1 MQLFG
6 MEMKKIFSW
15 KIVTLI
21 VFVNVLLYW
30 LLFEF
35 YIEYF
40 PNGRPWGDIFT
51 IEQQIIPKY
60 GADIDEEEYKDIV
73 ATYEKEVEKA
83 NTFLANDPDAIA
95 VGMTTYEAFR
105 NYDHE
110 TEAKSEYRD
119 SIIFHSNEDF
129 PWVLQAWESLIEIYD
144 YRIVGLEREIETSTG
159 VRQQRF
165 EQLLNEEKYDFYSS
179 VVQDNFTEIKR
190 YIAIIVFISIAILIS
205 PVFLRDQLTVVV
217 PLQYSSKKGRNLY
230 RTKWLAGLVST
241 MLLTV
246 GLLALYLAL
255 YATNNTSSHFDLP
268 LYSLGWNV
276 SWYDMTFFQYIIL
289 SVVAI
294 FVSAMLL
301 GVLSMAISTVVRNTI
316 VLIGIQIVVLF
327 VMIAGVSTYMI
338 ADIISIWHA
347 KWLVPVGYLLL
358 TASSVMVARFVWRRE
373 LRRDIV

>member
-1 MQLFG
+1 MQLFW

-15 KIVTLI
+15 KILALI
-21 VFVNVLLYW
+21 VFVNVLLY
-30 LLFEF
+30 LILFEF
-35 YIEYF
+35 HIEYF
-40 PNGRPWGDIFT
+40 PNGRPAGDTFT

-60 GADIDEEEYKDIV
+60 GADIAEEEYKDIV

-83 NTFLANDPDAIA
+83 NTFLENDPNAIA
-95 VGMTTYEAFR
+95 VGMTTYEAFQ
-105 NYDHE
+105 NYDRE
-110 TEAKSEYRD
+110 DEAKSEYRD
-119 SIIFHSNEDF
+119 SITFRSNEDF
-129 PWVLQAWESLIEIYD
+129 PWVLQAWESLIESYN
-144 YRIVGLEREIETSTG
+144 YRIISLEREIETSTG
-159 VRQQRF
+159 MRQQRF
-165 EQLLNEEKYDFYSS
+165 KQLLNEEKYDFYSS
-179 VVQDNFTEIKR
+179 VVLHNFTEIKR

-205 PVFLRDQLTVVV
+205 PVFLRDQLTTVV

-246 GLLALYLAL
+246 GLLAFYLAL
-255 YATNNTSSHFDLP
+255 YASNNTSSHFNLP

-301 GVLSMAISTVVRNTI
+301 GVLSMAISTLVHNTI
-316 VLIGIQIVVLF
+316 VLVGIQIVVMF
-327 VMIAGVSTYMI
+327 GMIAGVSTYMI
-338 ADIISIWHA
+338 ADIISIWHP
-347 KWLVPVGYLLL
+347 KWLVPTGYILLFVFIPIL
-358 TASSVMVARFVWRRE
+358 VRFVWRRE

>member
-1 MQLFG
+1 MQLFW

-15 KIVTLI
+15 KIVALI

-30 LLFEF
+30 ALFEF
-35 YIEYF
+35 HIENF
-40 PNGRPWGDIFT
+40 PNGRPAGDDFK

-73 ATYEKEVEKA
+73 ATYEQEVEKA
-83 NTFLANDPDAIA
+83 NTFLENDPNAIA

-105 NYDHE
+105 NFDDE
-110 TEAKSEYRD
+110 DEAKSEYRN
-119 SIIFHSNEDF
+119 SITFYSNEDF
-129 PWVLQAWESLIEIYD
+129 PWILQVWGSLIENYNS
-144 YRIVGLEREIETSTG
+144 RITTLEREIETTSG
-159 VRQQRF
+159 MRQQRF
-165 EQLLNEEKYDFYSS
+165 KQLLNEEKYDFYSS

-190 YIAIIVFISIAILIS
+190 YIAIIMFISIAILIS
-205 PVFLRDQLTVVV
+205 PIFLRDQLTSVV
-217 PLQYSSKKGRNLY
+217 PLQYSSKKGRELY
-230 RTKWLAGLVST
+230 RTKWLAGFVST

-246 GLLALYLAL
+246 GLLTLYLTL

-268 LYSLGWNV
+268 LYSLSWNV
-276 SWYDMTFFQYIIL
+276 YWYDMTFWQYIIL

-316 VLIGIQIVVLF
+316 ALIGIQIVVLF